1 MDAIVTCPVCVCTW
15 ALRRLQGC
23 DVQSCE
29 LDEILQ
35 EQAETKGLKP
45 QRPWQLLTDRSVRWQ
60 LVSVVITSSAMQ
72 LCGNDSVRGARQT
85 GRGWVLSRICE
96 TDVDE
101 ATSDVQSE
109 GRLEMWALSADCVL
123 PGVRYTSHYWCM
135 LTSSL
140 CYKVELCNP
149 SLLSW
154 LKVAGKRWL
163 NTFCNSQL
171 RLTWVWEW
179 TGD

>member
-35 EQAETKGLKP
+35 EQAEAKGLKP

-85 GRGWVLSRICE
+85 RRGCVLSRRIWE
-96 TDVDE
+96 MDVEPQDQRCDSGRAVRGLIGNLSPAQIVSCLGFITGAIINAYWPASLA
-101 ATSDVQSE
+101 ATWKCVIAPCFLGSKLQE
-109 GRLEMWALSADCVL
+109 NAD
-123 PGVRYTSHYWCM
+123 
-135 LTSSL
+135 
-140 CYKVELCNP
+140 
-149 SLLSW
+149 
-154 LKVAGKRWL
+154 
-163 NTFCNSQL
+163 
-171 RLTWVWEW
+171 
-179 TGD
+179 